1 VVQIE
6 KVYNMGNES
15 IYPTKL
21 PVINLSIGKLLPKYI
36 NKLTN
41 KEYIKVLLKEGAR
54 SSLMIF
60 GFSVLIRRYS

>member
-21 PVINLSIGKLLPKYI
+21 PVINLSIGKLLTKYI

-41 KEYIKVLLKEGAR
+41 KEYIKVLRESTG

-60 GFSVLIRRYS
+60 GFSELIRRYS